1 MSKARLEVI
10 QLNPD
15 GPAKY
20 LVSVADKIGVN
31 PITLCSA
38 IYAGMVRGA
47 VKKGGRW
54 YIEPG
59 AVWHRRPNGT
69 NQKNP
74 REGARP

>member
-1 MSKARLEVI
+1 MQVIELNPTSKAVL
-10 QLNPD
+10 
-15 GPAKY
+15 
-20 LVSVADKIGVN
+20 LVVAASRHGVN

-38 IYAGMVRGA
+38 VYAGMVRGA
-47 VKKGGRW
+47 VKRGGRW

-69 NQKNP
+69 NQKIP